1 MEVVANRP
9 IRSAIQPTHQ
19 TLCQLL
25 AWSWMLLFG
34 LASASAREAQWI
46 WSPEHPRLAAP
57 QGDCHFR
64 KTLQV
69 PAVEQASITITADD
83 RYELWINGLRIG
95 NGQSIRQ
102 MENYDISR
110 LLVAGKNVIGVK
122 VTNVAQGPAA
132 VTARV
137 MIKPKSGNWLSF
149 STDKTWRTA
158 LDAVPQWQTVNFN
171 DTRWKPAQEFGTLGE
186 TAPWDRREEVA
197 REETSEN
204 ERFRVGSEFA
214 VHEIL
219 GNEATGS
226 LVAMAFNEFGH
237 IIAAQEGGPLLL
249 IYDTDRDDKMD
260 KVRTYC
266 DLIKNIQGI
275 LPLNGEVYVTGEGE
289 AGAGIYRLRD
299 EDRNGSLEKADR
311 LVAFK
316 GASGEHSAHGLTLGP
331 EGMIYCVLGNHSQ
344 YAGEYAPSS
353 PYRHYYEGDLVS
365 PRMEDPGGHAAG
377 IKAPGGSIIRTDL
390 EGKRVEIVAGG
401 LRNAFDLVFHMDGS
415 LFVHDSDM
423 EADVGTAWYRPTSLF
438 EIVEGGE
445 YGWRSGWAQWPSY
458 YADRMPTL
466 LETGRGSPTGAVCY
480 DHYAFPQRY
489 HGNLFLADWSE
500 GRILAVKL
508 QPNGAG
514 HQAQAEVFL
523 QGQPLNVTD
532 LAVAK
537 DGSLYFCTGG
547 RGTTGGIYQVQWK
560 GSIPASIKEL
570 GTGIARAVRQPQPS
584 APWARQD
591 LATLKEELGNS
602 WNQLIAGVAY
612 SDDNP
617 AKYRLRAMD
626 LLQLFGPTLTAEMLV
641 ELSESKNEL
650 VRARAVH
657 LMAAH
662 KDPSAVDERIMA
674 LVSDADPRVQRAAC
688 EALLRLEQSPPLES
702 LLPLLASDD
711 RYLVWSARRL
721 LERIPTEAWKN
732 KLLESDNQRLVI
744 QGGLALMIAEPTAE
758 HGKLVLSEVSRVL
771 KGFVSDRN
779 LNDFLRLSQ
788 IALHRTGLT
797 AQDIPEFTDQLVN
810 EFPIGEP
817 LLNRELFRLLTYLNT
832 EKVIDQAIAFLQSD
846 ADLPERVHVGMHL
859 KYFKHTWNAAERF
872 ALVKFY
878 EESQLAEGGSSYPLY
893 IMHAAR
899 DICQDLPL
907 EEARIFVSEGDKW
920 PNAALV
926 SLYRFPDKLSESDLQ
941 LLRQL
946 DQKIDG
952 KGFEGDQY
960 KRLRTGIVAMLS
972 QSADQ
977 ESMQYLRAAWV
988 RSPDRRQAIALGL
1001 AQQPAGENWDYLIRS
1016 LPNLESFATGE
1027 VMNALRSVDL
1037 AADDPE
1043 AFREVILH
1051 GLRMEQEGNSSLP
1064 AIKLLEHWTGNE
1076 FPKPEE
1082 KGTSPL
1088 AAWQKWFATTYP
1100 DRLEAVLPSVPSGS
1114 RWNLETLVEY
1124 FNSNEGKSGNNEHG
1138 LAVYQ
1143 KAKCSN
1149 CHRFGANG
1157 KQIGPDLTAVAK
1169 RFTRKEVLES
1179 VLFPSHV
1186 ISDQYAAR
1194 RVLTATGHVH
1204 NGLVTRKSDGS
1215 LIVKDSELN
1224 EHVVAEED
1232 IEEMVPSK
1240 VSMMPSGLFDS
1251 LSAEEIR
1258 DLFAFMGY
1266 VPTQVAEKPKLP
1278 TVR

>member
-1 MEVVANRP
+1 MELATNSHNRWFFQR
-9 IRSAIQPTHQ
+9 IAW
-19 TLCQLL
+19 TLSQFW
-25 AWSWMLLFG
+25 AWSFVLLIG
-34 LASASAREAQWI
+34 ATSAGAREAQWI
-46 WSPEHPRLAAP
+46 WSPEHPRGEAP
-57 QGDCHFR
+57 QGDCYFR

-69 PAVEQASITITADD
+69 PSVEQASITITADD
-83 RYELWINGLRIG
+83 RYELWINGRRIG

-110 LLVAGKNVIGVK
+110 LLVSGKNVIGVK

-137 MIKPKSGNWLSF
+137 MVKPKEGNWLSY

-158 LDAVPQWQTVNFN
+158 IDAVPQWQTVNFN
-171 DTRWKPAQEFGTLGE
+171 DARWKPAQEFGTLGE

-197 REETSEN
+197 REQTSEN
-204 ERFRVGSEFA
+204 QRFRVGSEFA
-214 VHEIL
+214 VQEIL

-266 DLIKNIQGI
+266 DLIKNVQGI

-316 GASGEHSAHGLTLGP
+316 GTSGEHSAHALTLGP

-344 YAGEYAPSS
+344 FEGEYASSS

-377 IKAPGGSIIRTDL
+377 VKAPGGAIIRTDL
-390 EGKRVEIVAGG
+390 EGKRVELVAGG
-401 LRNAFDLVFHMDGS
+401 LRNAYDMVFHTDGS

-458 YADRMPTL
+458 YADRLPTL

-489 HGNLFLADWSE
+489 HGSIFLADWSE

-547 RGTTGGIYQVQWK
+547 RGTTGGIYRVQWK
-560 GSIPASIKEL
+560 GSIPASVKEL
-570 GTGIARAVRQPQPS
+570 GAGIARAVRQPQPS
-584 APWARQD
+584 APWARQE
-591 LATLKEELGNS
+591 LATLKEELGSS

-612 SDDNP
+612 SDENP

-626 LLQLFGPTLTAEMLV
+626 LLQLFGPTLTADMLI

-662 KDPSAVDERIMA
+662 KDPSAVDERIIE

-688 EALLRLEQSPPLES
+688 EALLRLERSPPLDS

-721 LERIPTEAWKN
+721 LERIPADTWKDR
-732 KLLESDNQRLVI
+732 LLVSDNQRLVI
-744 QGGLALMIAEPTAE
+744 QGGLALMIAEPTPD
-758 HGKLVLSEVSRVL
+758 HGREVLGAVSRVL

-797 AQDIPEFTDQLVN
+797 AQDVPEFTEQLVN

-907 EEARIFVSEGDKW
+907 EEARIFVSEGAKW

-952 KGFEGDQY
+952 TGFEGDQF

-972 QSADQ
+972 QSADPD
-977 ESMQYLRAAWV
+977 SMQYLRSAWL

-1016 LPNLESFATGE
+1016 LPNLESYAISE
-1027 VMNALRSVDL
+1027 VMNALRTVDL

-1064 AIKLLEHWTGNE
+1064 AIKLLEHWTGND

-1082 KGTSPL
+1082 KGVSPM

-1100 DRLEAVLPSVPSGS
+1100 ERLEAVLPSVPSGA

-1124 FNSNEGKSGNNEHG
+1124 FNSNEGKSGNGEHG

-1143 KAKCSN
+1143 KAKCSS
-1149 CHRFGANG
+1149 CHRFGTNG

-1194 RVLTATGHVH
+1194 RVLTASGTVH

-1215 LIVKDSELN
+1215 LVVKDSDLT
-1224 EHVVAEED
+1224 EHNVAEED
-1232 IEEMVPSK
+1232 IEEIVPSK

>member
-1 MEVVANRP
+1 MEVVDNRP
-9 IRSAIQPTHQ
+9 VRSAFQPTHQ

-25 AWSWMLLFG
+25 AWSLMLLFG

-57 QGDCHFR
+57 QGDCYFR

-83 RYELWINGLRIG
+83 RYELWINGRRIG

-137 MIKPKSGNWLSF
+137 MVKPKGGNWLSF
-149 STDKTWRTA
+149 STDKTWRSA

-171 DTRWKPAQEFGTLGE
+171 DSRWKPAQEFGTLGE

-214 VHEIL
+214 VQEIL

-266 DLIKNIQGI
+266 DLVKNIQGI

-353 PYRHYYEGDLVS
+353 PYRQYYEGDLVS

-458 YADRMPTL
+458 YADRLPTL

-489 HGNLFLADWSE
+489 HGNIFLADWSE

-547 RGTTGGIYQVQWK
+547 RGTTGGIYKVQWK
-560 GSIPASIKEL
+560 GSIPASVKEL

-584 APWARQD
+584 APWARQE
-591 LATLKEELGNS
+591 LATLKEELGSS

-612 SDDNP
+612 SDENP

-626 LLQLFGPTLTAEMLV
+626 LLQLFGPTLTADMLV

-662 KDPSAVDERIMA
+662 KDPAAVDERIME

-721 LERIPTEAWKN
+721 LERIPAEAWKN

-744 QGGLALMIAEPTAE
+744 QGGFALMIAEPTAE
-758 HGKLVLSEVSRVL
+758 HGKLVLNEVSRVL

-788 IALHRTGLT
+788 IALHRTGLKS
-797 AQDIPEFTDQLVN
+797 QDIPEFTDQLVN

-1027 VMNALRSVDL
+1027 VMNALRTVDL

-1088 AAWQKWFATTYP
+1088 VAWQKWFATTYP

-1124 FNSNEGKSGNNEHG
+1124 FNSNEGKSGNSEHG

-1143 KAKCSN
+1143 KAKCSS
-1149 CHRFGANG
+1149 CHRYGANG

>member
-1 MEVVANRP
+1 MELTAHRT
-9 IRSAIQPTHQ
+9 IGWTYSRTTHRLGQ
-19 TLCQLL
+19 TLAAC
-25 AWSWMLLFG
+25 LFLFLG
-34 LASASAREAQWI
+34 TATLQGREAQWI
-46 WSPEHPRLAAP
+46 WSPEHPRGAAP
-57 QGDCHFR
+57 AGDCYFR

-83 RYELWINGLRIG
+83 RYELWVNGRRIG

-110 LLVAGKNVIGVK
+110 LLVSGKNVIGVK
-122 VTNVAQGPAA
+122 VTNVAEGPAA
-132 VTARV
+132 VSARV
-137 MIKPKSGNWLSF
+137 MVKPKGGNWLTY

-158 LDAVPQWQTVNFN
+158 IDAVPQWQTVNYN
-171 DTRWKPAQEFGTLGE
+171 DARWKTAQEFGTLGE
-186 TAPWDRREEVA
+186 TAPWDRREEVT
-197 REETSEN
+197 REQTSEN

-214 VHEIL
+214 VQEIL

-249 IYDTDRDDKMD
+249 IYDTDKDDKMD

-266 DLIKNIQGI
+266 DLVKNVQGI

-316 GASGEHSAHGLTLGP
+316 GASGEHAAHGLTLGP

-344 YAGEYAPSS
+344 YASEYAASS
-353 PYRHYYEGDLVS
+353 PYRHYYEGDLVN

-401 LRNAFDLVFHMDGS
+401 LRNAYDLVFHMDGS

-458 YADRMPTL
+458 YADRLPTL

-489 HGNLFLADWSE
+489 HGNIFLADWSE
-500 GRILAVKL
+500 GRIMAVKL

-547 RGTTGGIYQVQWK
+547 RGTTGGVYRVAWK
-560 GSIPASIKEL
+560 GSVPASIKEL
-570 GTGIARAVRQPQPS
+570 GSGIARAVRQPQPS
-584 APWARQD
+584 APWARQE
-591 LATLKEELGNS
+591 LATLKEELGSS

-626 LLQLFGPTLTAEMLV
+626 LLQLFGPTLTADMLI

-662 KDPSAVDERIMA
+662 KDPSAVDERIIE

-702 LLPLLASDD
+702 LMPLLASDD
-711 RYLVWSARRL
+711 RYLVWAARRL
-721 LERIPTEAWKN
+721 LERIPTDIWKDR
-732 KLLESDNQRLVI
+732 LLASDNQRLVI
-744 QGGLALMIAEPTAE
+744 QGGLALMIAEPTPE
-758 HGKLVLSEVSRVL
+758 HGRQVIGAVSRTL
-771 KGFVSDRN
+771 KSFVSDRN
-779 LNDFLRLSQ
+779 LNDFLRLAQLS
-788 IALHRTGLT
+788 LHRTGLT
-797 AQDIPEFTDQLVN
+797 AQDVPEFTDQLVN

-817 LLNRELFRLLTYLNT
+817 LLNRELFRLLTYLNA
-832 EKVIDQAIAFLQSD
+832 EQVIDQAIAFLQSD

-977 ESMQYLRAAWV
+977 ESMQYLRSAWL

-1016 LPNLESFATGE
+1016 LPNLESYATSE
-1027 VMNALRSVDL
+1027 VMNALRTVDL

-1082 KGTSPL
+1082 KGVSPM
-1088 AAWQKWFATTYP
+1088 AAWQSWFAKTYP

-1138 LAVYQ
+1138 MAVYQ
-1143 KAKCSN
+1143 KAKCAS
-1149 CHRFGANG
+1149 CHRFGASG

-1194 RVLTATGHVH
+1194 RVLTASGQAY

-1215 LIVKDSELN
+1215 LVVKDSELT
-1224 EHVVAEED
+1224 EHVVSEED
-1232 IEEMVPSK
+1232 IEEIVSSK
-1240 VSMMPSGLFDS
+1240 VSMMPSGLFDT